1 MKKRTFSLLA
11 AMAVTGNLMADEAAL
26 QAQIQKLMERI
37 EQLEKA
43 QGLMQNET
51 KTTLDQT
58 RTTLQEIKEEQTAQS
73 DMLSR
78 VNAQSAND
86 NIKWDIDFR
95 SAVHSVGYAYTD
107 HARNRTKI
115 SGNTYSSAYNSGADA
130 GKSHT
135 NPSLFTNRLW
145 LGMGSKVNDDLFFY
159 GQLAAYYNWG
169 TDTAAAEDKIWQE
182 SSRPNDVDIRLRQAY
197 FVYKFGTDWDVPMS
211 VSAGRRAASD
221 GFLANHREGNAKPG
235 SPLAHITN
243 MEVDAAMVQF
253 DLDRV
258 FLPGSYLKVVY
269 GRAHDPADR
278 SVTTNPYIDTAAEDN
293 QVDFLVLPMSV
304 YDDGQH
310 KLMAQYSAIFNSK
323 GEKPSADGTTTE
335 IKTASGTTHLAAVS
349 YQLDGL
355 SDENEFLEESTLFV
369 STAMSMTDPDQG
381 YRMLGSAENKTG
393 YSFWAG
399 FVFPDQIT
407 EGGRFGLEY
416 NYGSKYW
423 TPMTWA
429 EDSTIG
435 SKIATRG
442 NAYEGYWNIPIVGKN
457 LTAQL
462 RYTYLDHH
470 YRANT
475 TCYWDNPLVQNLDHA
490 QEFRAFVRYK
500 Y

>member
-1 MKKRTFSLLA
+1 MIKQLSLVA
-11 AMAVTGNLMADEAAL
+11 ALSLSNIVRADEAAL
-26 QAQIQKLMERI
+26 QKQIEMLMKRI

-43 QGLMQNET
+43 QGTIQ
-51 KTTLDQT
+51 QT
-58 RTTLQEIKEEQTAQS
+58 QTTLQENQTTFKEEQISQS
-73 DMLSR
+73 DILSK

-95 SAVHSVGYAYTD
+95 TAYHNTGYDFRSNATQQSKVG
-107 HARNRTKI
+107 
-115 SGNTYSSAYNSGADA
+115 SSYVYNPSTHA
-130 GKSHT
+130 GKSYS
-135 NPSLFTNRLW
+135 NPSLLTSRLW

-169 TDTAAAEDKIWQE
+169 ADTAVAEDKLWQE
-182 SSRPNDVDIRLRQAY
+182 SSRPNDVDIRIRQAY
-197 FVYKFGTDWDVPMS
+197 FVYKFGNDWDVPMS
-211 VSAGRRAASD
+211 FSVGRRAAMD
-221 GFLANHREGNAKPG
+221 GFLANHREGTTKSG

-243 MEVDAAMVQF
+243 MEVDGAMVQF
-253 DLDRV
+253 NLDEV

-269 GRAHDPADR
+269 GRAHDPVDR
-278 SVTTNPYIDTAAEDN
+278 TFANANPYIDLSADDN
-293 QVDFLVLPMSV
+293 QVDFIVLPMSV

-310 KLMAQYSAIFNSK
+310 KLMAQYSMIMNSK
-323 GEKPSADGTTTE
+323 GEKLASDGSVSA
-335 IKTASGTTHLAAVS
+335 IKSASGTTHLAAVS

-355 SDENEFLEESTLFV
+355 SEDNEFLEESTLFA
-369 STAMSMTDPDQG
+369 SAAMSSTNPDSG
-381 YRMLGSAENKTG
+381 YRMLGSTENKTG

-399 FVFPDQIT
+399 FLFPDQIT
-407 EGGRFGLEY
+407 DGGRFGLEY

-429 EDSTIG
+429 EDTTIG

-475 TCYWDNPLVQNLDHA
+475 TCYWDNPIEPNLDNS
-490 QEFRAFVRYK
+490 QELRAFVRYQ

>member
-1 MKKRTFSLLA
+1 MIKHLSIA
-11 AMAVTGNLMADEAAL
+11 AALMLGTITHADEAAL
-26 QAQIQKLMERI
+26 QKQIEMLMKRI

-43 QGLMQNET
+43 QGTIQQEH
-51 KTTLDQT
+51 TTFQESQT
-58 RTTLQEIKEEQTAQS
+58 LIKEEQSAQS
-73 DMLSR
+73 EMISK

-95 SAVHSVGYAYTD
+95 TAYHNLNYQAID
-107 HARNRTKI
+107 
-115 SGNTYSSAYNSGADA
+115 GSSNS
-130 GKSHT
+130 
-135 NPSLFTNRLW
+135 NPSLLTSRLW
-145 LGMGSKVNDDLFFY
+145 LGMGSKVNEDLFFY

-169 TDTAAAEDKIWQE
+169 ASTGANEDKIWQE
-182 SSRPNDVDIRLRQAY
+182 NSRPNDVDIRLRQAY
-197 FVYKFGTDWDVPMS
+197 FVYKFGNDWDVPMN
-211 VSAGRRAASD
+211 VSAGRRAAID
-221 GFLANHREGNAKPG
+221 GFLANHREGTTNPG

-243 MEVDAAMVQF
+243 MEVDGVMMQF
-253 DLDRV
+253 DLDKV

-269 GRAHDPADR
+269 GRAHDPVGR
-278 SVTTNPYIDTAAEDN
+278 SLPTPYIDTNSEDN
-293 QVDFLVLPMSV
+293 QVDFIVLPMSV
-304 YDDGQH
+304 YDDGQN
-310 KLMAQYSAIFNSK
+310 KLMAQYSMIMNSK
-323 GEKPSADGTTTE
+323 GDRLDGSADR
-335 IKTASGTTHLAAVS
+335 IDAGTTHLAAIS

-355 SDENEFLEESTLFV
+355 NEDIDFLNDSTVFA
-369 STAMSMTDPDQG
+369 SIAMSSTNPDSG
-381 YRMLGSAENKTG
+381 YRMLESTESKTG

-399 FVFPDQIT
+399 VLFPDQIT

-429 EDSTIG
+429 EDTTIG

-470 YRANT
+470 HRANT
-475 TCYWDNPLVQNLDHA
+475 TCYWDNPLEPNLDHS
-490 QEFRAFVRYK
+490 QELRAFVRYQ

>member
-1 MKKRTFSLLA
+1 MIKHLSLATVLILSSA
-11 AMAVTGNLMADEAAL
+11 AYADEAAL
-26 QAQIQKLMERI
+26 QKQIEMLMKRI

-43 QGLMQNET
+43 QGTIQATQTTIQESQ
-51 KTTLDQT
+51 TTL
-58 RTTLQEIKEEQTAQS
+58 KEEQVAQS
-73 DMLSR
+73 DMLSK

-95 SAVHSVGYAYTD
+95 TAYHNTGYDFKSNATQQTKVGSNYIYTPST
-107 HARNRTKI
+107 H
-115 SGNTYSSAYNSGADA
+115 A
-130 GKSHT
+130 GKSYS
-135 NPSLFTNRLW
+135 NPSLLTSRLW
-145 LGMGSKVNDDLFFY
+145 LGMGSKVNEDLFFY

-169 TDTAAAEDKIWQE
+169 ADTTVAEDKLWQE
-182 SSRPNDVDIRLRQAY
+182 SSRPNDVDIRIRQAY
-197 FVYKFGTDWDVPMS
+197 FVYKFGNDWDVPMN
-211 VSAGRRAASD
+211 VSAGRRAAMD
-221 GFLANHREGNAKPG
+221 GFLANHREGTTNPG

-243 MEVDAAMVQF
+243 MEVDGVMMQF
-253 DLDRV
+253 DLDKV

-278 SVTTNPYIDTAAEDN
+278 TFSNGNPYIDLAADDN
-293 QVDFLVLPMSV
+293 QVDFIVLPMSV
-304 YDDGQH
+304 YDDGQN
-310 KLMAQYSAIFNSK
+310 KLMAQYSMILNSK
-323 GEKPSADGTTTE
+323 GEKLAPNGSVSA
-335 IKTASGTTHLAAVS
+335 IKTASGTTHLAALS

-355 SDENEFLEESTLFV
+355 NEDVDFLNDSTVFASV
-369 STAMSMTDPDQG
+369 AMSSTNPDEG
-381 YRMLGSAENKTG
+381 YRMLGSSENKTG

-399 FVFPDQIT
+399 VLFPDQIT
-407 EGGRFGLEY
+407 DGGRFGLEY
-416 NYGSKYW
+416 NYGSKFW

-457 LTAQL
+457 LTAQI

-475 TCYWDNPLVQNLDHA
+475 TCYWDSPLEPNLDHS
-490 QEFRAFVRYK
+490 QELRAFVRYQ

>member
-1 MKKRTFSLLA
+1 MIKHLSIATA
-11 AMAVTGNLMADEAAL
+11 LMISTITHADEAAL
-26 QAQIQKLMERI
+26 QKQIEMLMKRI

-43 QGLMQNET
+43 QGTIQQEH
-51 KTTLDQT
+51 TTIQESQT
-58 RTTLQEIKEEQTAQS
+58 LIKEEQSAQS
-73 DMLSR
+73 EMISK

-95 SAVHSVGYAYTD
+95 SAYHNAGYQYMNDA
-107 HARNRTKI
+107 I
-115 SGNTYSSAYNSGADA
+115 SRGTTAPFSYGNDTAHA
-130 GKSHT
+130 GKKYS
-135 NPSLFTNRLW
+135 NPSLLTNRLW
-145 LGMGSKVNDDLFFY
+145 LGMGSKVNQDLFFY

-169 TDTAAAEDKIWQE
+169 ASTGANEDKIWQE
-182 SSRPNDVDIRLRQAY
+182 NSRPNDVDIRLRQAY
-197 FVYKFGTDWDVPMS
+197 FVYKFGNDWDVPMS
-211 VSAGRRAASD
+211 FSAGRRAATD
-221 GFLANHREGNAKPG
+221 GFLANHREGTTNPG

-243 MEVDAAMVQF
+243 MEVDGVMMQF
-253 DLDRV
+253 DLDQV

-269 GRAHDPADR
+269 GRAHDPVNRDLP
-278 SVTTNPYIDTAAEDN
+278 TPYIDTDTSDSDN
-293 QVDFLVLPMSV
+293 QVDFIVLPMSV
-304 YDDGQH
+304 YDDGQN
-310 KLMAQYSAIFNSK
+310 KLMAQYSMIMNSK
-323 GEKPSADGTTTE
+323 GEKLAPNGTVSALR
-335 IKTASGTTHLAAVS
+335 TASGTTHLAALS

-355 SDENEFLEESTLFV
+355 NEDIDFLNDSTVFA
-369 STAMSMTDPDQG
+369 SIAMSSTNPDSG
-381 YRMLGSAENKTG
+381 YRMLGSTENQTG

-399 FVFPDQIT
+399 VLFPDQIT

-429 EDSTIG
+429 EDTTIG

-475 TCYWDNPLVQNLDHA
+475 TCYWDNPLEPNLDHS
-490 QEFRAFVRYK
+490 QELRAFVRYQ

>member
-1 MKKRTFSLLA
+1 MVKQLSLVA
-11 AMAVTGNLMADEAAL
+11 ALSLSTIVHADEAAL
-26 QAQIQKLMERI
+26 QKQIEMLMKRI

-43 QGLMQNET
+43 QGSIQ
-51 KTTLDQT
+51 QT
-58 RTTLQEIKEEQTAQS
+58 QTTLQETQTTMKEEQIAQS
-73 DMLSR
+73 DMLSK

-95 SAVHSVGYAYTD
+95 TAYHNTGYDFKPNATQQTKVGSSYVYTPST
-107 HARNRTKI
+107 H
-115 SGNTYSSAYNSGADA
+115 A
-130 GKSHT
+130 GKSYT
-135 NPSLFTNRLW
+135 NPSLLTSRLW
-145 LGMGSKVNDDLFFY
+145 LGMGSKVNEDLFFY

-169 TDTAAAEDKIWQE
+169 ADTAVAEDKLWQE
-182 SSRPNDVDIRLRQAY
+182 SSRPNDVDIRIRQAY
-197 FVYKFGTDWDVPMS
+197 FVYKFGNDWDVPMS
-211 VSAGRRAASD
+211 FSVGRRAAMD
-221 GFLANHREGNAKPG
+221 GFLANHREGTTNPG

-243 MEVDAAMVQF
+243 MEVDGAMVQF
-253 DLDRV
+253 NLDEV

-278 SVTTNPYIDTAAEDN
+278 TFSNANPYIDLSTDDN
-293 QVDFLVLPMSV
+293 QVDFIVLPMSV
-304 YDDGQH
+304 YDDGQN
-310 KLMAQYSAIFNSK
+310 KLMAQYSMIMNSK
-323 GEKPSADGTTTE
+323 GEKLASDGSVSA
-335 IKTASGTTHLAAVS
+335 IKSASGTTHLAALS

-355 SDENEFLEESTLFV
+355 NEDVDFLNDSTLFA
-369 STAMSMTDPDQG
+369 SIAMSSTNPDEG
-381 YRMLGSAENKTG
+381 YRMLRSSENKTG

-399 FVFPDQIT
+399 FLFPDQIT
-407 EGGRFGLEY
+407 DGGRFGLEY

-429 EDSTIG
+429 EDTTIG

-442 NAYEGYWNIPIVGKN
+442 SAYEGYWNIPIVGKN

-475 TCYWDNPLVQNLDHA
+475 TCYWDNPIEPNLDNS
-490 QEFRAFVRYK
+490 QELRAFVRYQ

>member
-1 MKKRTFSLLA
+1 M
-11 AMAVTGNLMADEAAL
+11 VQADEAAL
-26 QAQIQKLMERI
+26 QKQIEMLMKRI

-43 QGLMQNET
+43 QGTIQQSQAMIQENQ
-51 KTTLDQT
+51 TT
-58 RTTLQEIKEEQTAQS
+58 IKEEQVAQS
-73 DMLSR
+73 DMLSK

-86 NIKWDIDFR
+86 TIKWDIDFR
-95 SAVHSVGYAYTD
+95 TAYHNTGYDFHSNATQQSKVA
-107 HARNRTKI
+107 
-115 SGNTYSSAYNSGADA
+115 SSYVYNPSTHA
-130 GKSHT
+130 GKSYS
-135 NPSLFTNRLW
+135 NPSLLTSRLW

-169 TDTAAAEDKIWQE
+169 ADTAVAEDKLWQE
-182 SSRPNDVDIRLRQAY
+182 SSRPNDVDIRIRQAY
-197 FVYKFGTDWDVPMS
+197 FVYKFGNDWDVPMS
-211 VSAGRRAASD
+211 FSVGRRAAMD
-221 GFLANHREGNAKPG
+221 GFLANHREGTTNPG

-243 MEVDAAMVQF
+243 MEVDGAMVQF
-253 DLDRV
+253 NLDEV

-278 SVTTNPYIDTAAEDN
+278 TFANANPYIDLSADDN
-293 QVDFLVLPMSV
+293 QVDFIVLPMSV
-304 YDDGQH
+304 YDDAQN
-310 KLMAQYSAIFNSK
+310 KLMAQYSMIMNSK
-323 GEKPSADGTTTE
+323 GEKLASDGSVSA
-335 IKTASGTTHLAAVS
+335 IKSASGTTHLAALS

-355 SDENEFLEESTLFV
+355 SEDNEFLEESALFA
-369 STAMSMTDPDQG
+369 SAAMSSTNPDEG
-381 YRMLGSAENKTG
+381 YRMLGSTENKTG

-399 FVFPDQIT
+399 FLFPDQIT
-407 EGGRFGLEY
+407 DGGRFGLEY

-429 EDSTIG
+429 EDTTIG

-475 TCYWDNPLVQNLDHA
+475 TCYWDNPLEPNLDNS
-490 QEFRAFVRYK
+490 QELRAFVRYQ

>member
-1 MKKRTFSLLA
+1 MKKTTLSLLA
-11 AMAVTGNLMADEAAL
+11 AMAVAGNLMADEAAL

-43 QGLMQNET
+43 QGLIQAET

-58 RTTLQEIKEEQTAQS
+58 QTALQEIKEEQTAQS

-95 SAVHSVGYAYTD
+95 SAVHAIDYAKTD
-107 HARNRTKI
+107 GTTT
-115 SGNTYSSAYNSGADA
+115 GNT
-130 GKSHT
+130 
-135 NPSLFTNRLW
+135 LFTNRLW
-145 LGMGSKVNDDLFFY
+145 LGMGSKVNDALFFY
-159 GQLAAYYNWG
+159 GQLAVYNYWG
-169 TDTAAAEDKIWQE
+169 AEPEDIALNDNWRA
-182 SSRPNDVDIRLRQAY
+182 SSRPHDVSARLRQGY
-197 FVYKFGTDWDVPMS
+197 FVYKFGQEWDVPMT
-211 VSAGRRAASD
+211 VSAGRRAAID
-221 GFLANHREGNAKPG
+221 GFLANHREGTDKPG

-243 MEVDAAMVQF
+243 MEVDGAMMQF
-253 DLDRV
+253 DFDKV

-269 GRAHDPADR
+269 GRSHDPMA
-278 SVTTNPYIDTAAEDN
+278 SGMNAMVTPYVNDQSGDDDT
-293 QVDFLVLPMSV
+293 VDFFVLPMSV

-310 KLMAQYSAIFNSK
+310 KLMAQYAMIDNVK
-323 GEKPSADGTTTE
+323 GENMQ
-335 IKTASGTTHLAAVS
+335 AAGRAHMAAFS

-355 SDENEFLEESTLFV
+355 SEENEFLEESTLFASAAMT
-369 STAMSMTDPDQG
+369 STNPDG
-381 YRMLGSAENKTG
+381 DIAMLGSTENKIG
-393 YSFWAG
+393 YSLWAG
-399 FVFPDQIT
+399 FLFPDMIT
-407 EGGRFGLEY
+407 DGGRFGLEY

-429 EDSTIG
+429 EDSMTG

-470 YRANT
+470 YSANT
-475 TCYWDNPLVQNLDHA
+475 SFMVDPDVRNLDHS
-490 QEFRAFVRYK
+490 QEVRAFVRYR

>member
-1 MKKRTFSLLA
+1 MKKTTLSLIA
-11 AMAVTGNLMADEAAL
+11 AMAVAGNLMGDEAAL

-43 QGLMQNET
+43 QGLIRTET
-51 KTTLDQT
+51 KTTLEQT

-86 NIKWDIDFR
+86 NIKWDLDFR
-95 SAVHSVGYAYTD
+95 SAYHNTAYNYTD
-107 HARNRTKI
+107 DAVKRSKI
-115 SGNTYSSAYNSGADA
+115 AGNTYTRAYNNGSDA
-130 GKSHT
+130 GKKHR
-135 NPSLFTNRLW
+135 NPSLLTNRLW

-169 TDTAAAEDKIWQE
+169 ADTTAAEDKIWQE
-182 SSRPNDVDIRLRQAY
+182 SSRPNDVDVRIRQAY
-197 FVYKFGTDWDVPMS
+197 FVYKFGNDWDVPMS
-211 VSAGRRAASD
+211 FSVGRRAATD
-221 GFLANHREGNAKPG
+221 GFLANHREGTAKPG

-243 MEVDAAMVQF
+243 MEVDGAMVQF
-253 DLDRV
+253 DLDQV

-269 GRAHDPADR
+269 GRAHDPAER
-278 SVTTNPYIDTAAEDN
+278 SITTNPYIDTAGEDN
-293 QVDFLVLPMSV
+293 QVDFVVLPMSV

-310 KLMAQYSAIFNSK
+310 KLMAQYSMILNSK
-323 GEKPSADGTTTE
+323 GEKPSDDGLTTE

-355 SDENEFLEESTLFV
+355 GEDNEFLEESTLFA
-369 STAMSMTDPDQG
+369 SAALSMTDPDHG

-399 FVFPDQIT
+399 FLFPDMISD
-407 EGGRFGLEY
+407 GGRFGLEY

-429 EDSTIG
+429 EDTTIG

-457 LTAQL
+457 LSAQI
-462 RYTYLDHH
+462 RYTYLDHK

-475 TCYWDNPLVQNLDHA
+475 TCYWDDPEAPNLDDS
-490 QEFRAFVRYK
+490 QELRVFVRYK